1 MFGLIAHAKP
11 YNSYNRDAIASI
23 RGTIMTIQRL
33 ESFLP
38 LNNGASNQGRKNRES
53 AGQQLMGWAMWFQGR
68 LAKHRS
74 RRALAR
80 LDARLLEDAGI
91 TEKQR
96 QRELSRSFWD

>member
-1 MFGLIAHAKP
+1 
-11 YNSYNRDAIASI
+11 
-23 RGTIMTIQRL
+23 MTMLRL

-53 AGQQLMGWAMWFQGR
+53 AMQQLVGWAAWLQGR

-80 LDARLLEDAGI
+80 LDARLLDDVGI
-91 TEKQR
+91 TEKAR
-96 QRELSRSFWD
+96 QRELSRGFWD

>member
-1 MFGLIAHAKP
+1 
-11 YNSYNRDAIASI
+11 
-23 RGTIMTIQRL
+23 MTIQRL

-38 LNNGASNQGRKNRES
+38 LNNGTSNRGRKNHES
-53 AGQQLMGWAMWFQGR
+53 ARQQLMGWAVWFQGR
-68 LAKHRS
+68 IAKHRS

-80 LDARLLEDAGI
+80 LDERLLDDAGI

>member
-1 MFGLIAHAKP
+1 
-11 YNSYNRDAIASI
+11 
-23 RGTIMTIQRL
+23 MTIQRL